1 MYLSKQNFIKRKL
14 EILQETNLHS
24 TAKSFEESV
33 GILVNSDEF
42 SDFGFLK
49 NLALTLAPDAPVQI
63 LAYSKNAR
71 DFNVENVEGFSNSDF
86 KLWGAVKSANLID
99 FTAKPFRFLISYY
112 QRENV
117 FLDFL
122 KASSQAAFKIGFQQ
136 GVSDRFQD
144 LTIQT
149 HPDQTE
155 VFKTEIIKYLKIVN
169 RID

>member
-1 MYLSKQNFIKRKL
+1 LYLSKQNFIKRKL
-14 EILQETNLHS
+14 EILQKTNVHS
-24 TAKSFEESV
+24 DAVTFEEHV
-33 GILVNSDEF
+33 GILVNADEF
-42 SDFGFLK
+42 SDFEFLK
-49 NLALTLAPDAPVQI
+49 NLSHSLTADAPLEI
-63 LAYSKNAR
+63 LAYSKSAR
-71 DFNVENVEGFSNSDF
+71 NFEEENVLGFSNSDF
-86 KLWGAVKSANLID
+86 KLWGAIKSTNLID

-122 KASSQAAFKIGFQQ
+122 RASSRAAFKIGFQH
-136 GVSDRFQD
+136 GVSDCFQD

-155 VFKTEIIKYLKIVN
+155 IFKTEIIKYLKIVN